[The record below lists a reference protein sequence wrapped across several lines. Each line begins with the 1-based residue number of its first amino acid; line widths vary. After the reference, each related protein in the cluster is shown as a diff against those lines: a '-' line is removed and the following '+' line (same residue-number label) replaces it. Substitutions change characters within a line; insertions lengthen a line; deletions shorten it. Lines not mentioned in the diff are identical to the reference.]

1 MVSLPDTKNSSFK
14 TQSHRGKKKFGGK
27 GLRGPGGGG
36 GRAGQERSRAGWTR
50 EAAGRVSHIHTLRVE
65 TGHERVLQVAWM
77 SQELFGGGA
86 RR

>member
-1 MVSLPDTKNSSFK
+1 MVSLPDTKNSGFK
-14 TQSHRGKKKFGGK
+14 TQSHRGKKS
-27 GLRGPGGGG
+27 LRARGSGDQGGG